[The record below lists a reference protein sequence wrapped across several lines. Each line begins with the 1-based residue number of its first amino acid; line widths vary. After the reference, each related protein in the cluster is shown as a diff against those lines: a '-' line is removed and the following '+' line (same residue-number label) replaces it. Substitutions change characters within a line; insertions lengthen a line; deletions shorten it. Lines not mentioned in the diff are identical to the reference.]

1 MNFGMTS
8 LAAPKGCVVEGCQ
21 ILLHG
26 AARRLGIIRH
36 LPLWARYGTL
46 LVGIRRDQAGIDG
59 KAFTADQPSRN
70 AIFNH
75 PLEDLAEQVA
85 VAEPFIAGATE
96 R

>member
-8 LAAPKGCVVEGCQ
+8 LAAPK
-21 ILLHG
+21 
-26 AARRLGIIRH
+26 AASSRVARYSFTARLAGLGIIRH

-70 AIFNH
+70 ANLNH

-85 VAEPFIAGATE
+85 VAEPFIAGTTE